1 MLKVKFP
8 LLNLMKYIQDIFFEL
23 DVEAVVETNLVKEVD
38 WTMELYIC

>member
-8 LLNLMKYIQDIFFEL
+8 LLYLMKHIQDIFFEL
-23 DVEAVVETNLVKEVD
+23 DVEAVMETNLVKEVD